1 MFRSRK
7 KAAAVL
13 AAALLATGAGITAGM
28 PSAAAANGCQDLTV
42 NSGGYA
48 QTTAEYASIW
58 SVSTG
63 YGLYWYV
70 KHTNGSIQ
78 DHGFVS
84 GYVDISEP
92 ANIYYLQVNGSPGQT
107 AHVCYNG

>member
-7 KAAAVL
+7 KTAAVL
-13 AAALLATGAGITAGM
+13 ATALVAAGASITAGM
-28 PSAAAANGCQDLTV
+28 PSAAAASGCQNLTV

-48 QTTAEYASIW
+48 QTTDEYAAAW

-63 YGLYWYV
+63 YGLYWYI

-78 DHGFVS
+78 DHGYVS
-84 GYVDISEP
+84 GYVAVSEP
-92 ANIYYLQVNGSPGQT
+92 ANIYYLQISGTPGAT
-107 AHVCYNG
+107 AQVCYNG